1 MRPAV
6 FLDRD
11 GTMVQEV
18 GYLGRR
24 EDLRWF
30 SWTVDAIRLL
40 RRAGFLIFVT
50 TNQGGIGL
58 GLFSE
63 EFLQQLHETMDR
75 HLAEAGANVDAWFYC
90 PHHPRAIVPDLALAC
105 ECRKPEP
112 GMIRQAQQRFEID
125 LGRSFVVG
133 DKQIDVELAARARIR
148 GILVRTGNG
157 AQELARCGGVM
168 PGAAHVAETL
178 LDAAS
183 WILLVSGHPKEPNT

>member
-18 GYLGRR
+18 GYLGRP

-30 SWTVDAIRLL
+30 SWTIDAIRLL

-63 EFLQQLHETMDR
+63 KFLQQLHETMDR

-112 GMIRQAQQRFEID
+112 GMIRQAQQRFAID

-133 DKQIDVELAARARIR
+133 DKRIDVELAERARVR

-157 AQELARCGGVM
+157 AQELERSGGVM